1 MKNKTSKI
9 GTRIVAILLTLVMFN
24 STVFAYSSESFL
36 NDYPEHTYETDSNEP
51 NGNADDDLLNLA
63 NEGTQEIDAE
73 KNEASTYSDSS
84 GQIQPFAAGLTINF
98 NPQGGTMNV
107 QEQVRT
113 TGADG
118 RIINFPQDP
127 SLGGS
132 HFVHWNRASNGTG
145 AVVTSNTAFGAA
157 DDNTTVF
164 AIWGHMVTFDNE
176 HGTNPPSIVIPTGS
190 NANNTPGVS
199 WPANPAAPSGMSF
212 QGWFTSGGTTP
223 FTGATAITGFTALY
237 ARFDV
242 APGTPQHVVTFDPDG
257 GSLVANHRDTRNVF
271 QGTTVGAGTNASIN
285 TNMIPNNDWATS
297 GPATQRANMSNLG
310 WMNARHGQGVLVS
323 HTSFAFR
330 GHTPTHAGTSN
341 AGMNI
346 TGPTTAYAAWG
357 HRVLFL
363 HNNTPNSNNQH
374 EEARQILAFT
384 ASGVPV
390 TNGNLANNGMSFV
403 TSGITTAEQW
413 RTVPQASRGGYSF
426 AGWYIIEGMPVGNQ
440 QAQQA
445 FFDSFIDG
453 VPSGA
458 VPFTDN
464 TVINNN
470 MFVVAAW
477 TRGTGITLTFDPNGG
492 TWLGRHT
499 GGSGSA
505 ADNYTPPAGTN
516 GTVSF
521 QMAAGA
527 NLTNTANAG
536 FPRTPVREGYIFT
549 GWVQNPNL
557 VTTGFQ
563 QLANGRIPGAHNNG
577 LMSNNPV
584 DASVTVFA
592 NWMPYW
598 RLTLDA
604 NVTGQNLTML
614 PATRTNHSYIPIPQT
629 GFGSAANITNTGT
642 SLLFQMINPAAV
654 PSTSSR
660 TPHTDFQGSANIGGF
675 GNSNAFERYFVREG
689 YFLLGFNASPDGS
702 GARVDTRNIESLG
715 QDLTVYAQWAAPVT
729 FNNNMSGAAASTFN
743 RLIALGLNFATN
755 STHPN
760 VESSPFRFIQA
771 GTGNI
776 NLTSVSDNLIPVAER
791 NFFTSNGTQSTLTS
805 LPGIN
810 PLPSAG
816 TNMPN
821 GFTPANHHL
830 VGWNTQADGQGQW
843 FTENTVVTEPIQVF
857 AIWQEVDPNVVTF
870 DLSWAAG
877 EATDAAGDL
886 ITNFFTRS
894 FTPTQPIANFPAN
907 PYWEGRNFR
916 HWQDAV
922 SGLTVNSAV
931 PVPHAMV
938 LTAHWQI
945 DIRLFHLDG
954 SVELIQQF
962 LTSADTGWLPPHED
976 MQAAPP
982 RAGWHNTGWW
992 VSTGEGFSE
1001 VIPQVTYLYR
1011 NTDLRYG
1018 YQADVHFDMSLA
1030 NPTVI
1035 GRGLWG
1041 ALNNPFVR
1049 LYETQTINGSAFT
1062 MPNAPVHPVHP
1073 DAAFSHWVISE
1084 AQWDP
1089 SAVGQVFDANTP
1101 MTFGHITVEPVYTN
1115 VYSVSFDLNGGN
1127 PPTPETQYIW
1137 HGFWA
1142 VQPAD
1147 PTHPNTSATFEG
1159 WALSTNQSVIFDFAT
1174 TPIVGDI
1181 ILVAQWS
1188 GIGHQVTFDP
1198 ANGQNTWNVQ
1208 VAAGQTVSQP
1218 SPNPERATY
1227 AFLHWSLQGET
1238 TPFDFAT
1245 QIHNNITLVAQ
1256 WEEIF
1261 HDVTLDLAGGTG
1273 ITTLVH
1279 SVREGQTL
1287 PNIGEPTKNGYTFN
1301 VWMYNGSPFDLLTP
1315 ITAPKTLVADW
1326 TRDTGSVTISVQGQ
1340 GTITFAPYTG
1350 SSQSATNAT
1359 GANTFTAETGA
1370 YTVTAAD
1377 GAGYRISHFIVDGVR
1392 VEIADINGTLNKNQ
1406 TLVIVAVF
1414 TEITLFEVI
1423 ILGGGTGALPA
1434 APDNLFEEGYL
1445 VDVIAG
1451 TRNGWLFL
1459 HWNVDGN
1466 ATLLNALTEAL
1477 NSFYMPDENVT
1488 LTAFWELAN
1497 AIVIDVDDDRT
1508 TTVNAPDDVDY
1519 TVRNENRDNMVQ
1531 DGDNIIVVIEDPNNE
1546 IDIDDDIIVNIPDGW
1561 LEDGRV
1567 RDGDYIIIT
1576 VIPRYNVIIS
1586 NAGTGFS
1593 PASNVWFRYQD
1604 TVSIDAGSRSDFT
1617 FVSWSVRENSLAA
1630 APTGQVTTFT
1640 MPHNHV
1646 LLAVI
1651 WNTSVTIEVDT
1662 DRDVDVTAPDDDYT
1676 VINEGPSRPDYGDE
1690 GDNIIVIIPD
1700 PDNEI
1705 DDPDDVDVIVPP
1717 GWEYEIDRDGD
1728 YIIVTIIPRYNVII
1742 SNGGTG
1748 FAPASSVWFRYQDAV
1763 SLNYGIRTG
1772 WTFAGWV
1779 ILNDTL
1785 AAGAINSNQFT
1796 MPYNHVSLR
1805 ATWRTSIVIDVDD
1818 DRTTNVTSPPDVN
1831 PDVGNESG
1839 PGNIIVT
1846 IPDPEGEI
1854 DIDDDIIVNLPDPD
1868 WVYEVERDGDN
1879 IVVTI
1884 TPRFRVTII
1893 DGGTGFRPNH
1903 GSNAYDQPFAYGDT
1917 VTLNPGVTAGL
1928 NFNGWT
1934 SLVGIEASNINN
1946 QQFAMP
1952 NKAVSLTAT
1961 WVTTP
1966 TTTTQPPV
1974 TTTTTQATTTQPQT
1988 EPETEPDTE
1997 TSTTTP
2003 PTTTAPAT
2011 TAPTT
2016 APTTEPTTE
2025 PEAEPSTT
2033 EPTTT
2038 APTTTLPTTEPTTPN
2053 GNGNGTQNGNGG
2065 GNDPLTPPLAQYPEN
2080 EIVQDGDYFWELDDQ
2095 GAPLGRWEWDEA
2107 EEMWLFDDEVP
2118 LAYFPP
2124 VSAQQE
2130 QQATMPRTGVASIPT
2145 FVYVVLF
2152 TSMVATVITGL
2163 VIKKETSRSRAK

>member
-1 MKNKTSKI
+1 
-9 GTRIVAILLTLVMFN
+9 
-24 STVFAYSSESFL
+24 
-36 NDYPEHTYETDSNEP
+36 
-51 NGNADDDLLNLA
+51 
-63 NEGTQEIDAE
+63 
-73 KNEASTYSDSS
+73 
-84 GQIQPFAAGLTINF
+84 
-98 NPQGGTMNV
+98 
-107 QEQVRT
+107 
-113 TGADG
+113 
-118 RIINFPQDP
+118 
-127 SLGGS
+127 
-132 HFVHWNRASNGTG
+132 
-145 AVVTSNTAFGAA
+145 
-157 DDNTTVF
+157 
-164 AIWGHMVTFDNE
+164 
-176 HGTNPPSIVIPTGS
+176 
-190 NANNTPGVS
+190 
-199 WPANPAAPSGMSF
+199 
-212 QGWFTSGGTTP
+212 
-223 FTGATAITGFTALY
+223 
-237 ARFDV
+237 
-242 APGTPQHVVTFDPDG
+242 
-257 GSLVANHRDTRNVF
+257 
-271 QGTTVGAGTNASIN
+271 
-285 TNMIPNNDWATS
+285 
-297 GPATQRANMSNLG
+297 
-310 WMNARHGQGVLVS
+310 
-323 HTSFAFR
+323 
-330 GHTPTHAGTSN
+330 
-341 AGMNI
+341 
-346 TGPTTAYAAWG
+346 
-357 HRVLFL
+357 
-363 HNNTPNSNNQH
+363 
-374 EEARQILAFT
+374 
-384 ASGVPV
+384 
-390 TNGNLANNGMSFV
+390 
-403 TSGITTAEQW
+403 
-413 RTVPQASRGGYSF
+413 
-426 AGWYIIEGMPVGNQ
+426 
-440 QAQQA
+440 
-445 FFDSFIDG
+445 
-453 VPSGA
+453 
-458 VPFTDN
+458 
-464 TVINNN
+464 
-470 MFVVAAW
+470 
-477 TRGTGITLTFDPNGG
+477 
-492 TWLGRHT
+492 
-499 GGSGSA
+499 
-505 ADNYTPPAGTN
+505 
-516 GTVSF
+516 
-521 QMAAGA
+521 
-527 NLTNTANAG
+527 
-536 FPRTPVREGYIFT
+536 
-549 GWVQNPNL
+549 
-557 VTTGFQ
+557 
-563 QLANGRIPGAHNNG
+563 
-577 LMSNNPV
+577 
-584 DASVTVFA
+584 
-592 NWMPYW
+592 
-598 RLTLDA
+598 
-604 NVTGQNLTML
+604 
-614 PATRTNHSYIPIPQT
+614 
-629 GFGSAANITNTGT
+629 
-642 SLLFQMINPAAV
+642 
-654 PSTSSR
+654 
-660 TPHTDFQGSANIGGF
+660 
-675 GNSNAFERYFVREG
+675 
-689 YFLLGFNASPDGS
+689 
-702 GARVDTRNIESLG
+702 
-715 QDLTVYAQWAAPVT
+715 
-729 FNNNMSGAAASTFN
+729 
-743 RLIALGLNFATN
+743 
-755 STHPN
+755 
-760 VESSPFRFIQA
+760 
-771 GTGNI
+771 
-776 NLTSVSDNLIPVAER
+776 
-791 NFFTSNGTQSTLTS
+791 
-805 LPGIN
+805 
-810 PLPSAG
+810 
-816 TNMPN
+816 
-821 GFTPANHHL
+821 
-830 VGWNTQADGQGQW
+830 
-843 FTENTVVTEPIQVF
+843 
-857 AIWQEVDPNVVTF
+857 
-870 DLSWAAG
+870 
-877 EATDAAGDL
+877 
-886 ITNFFTRS
+886 
-894 FTPTQPIANFPAN
+894 
-907 PYWEGRNFR
+907 
-916 HWQDAV
+916 
-922 SGLTVNSAV
+922 
-931 PVPHAMV
+931 
-938 LTAHWQI
+938 
-945 DIRLFHLDG
+945 
-954 SVELIQQF
+954 
-962 LTSADTGWLPPHED
+962 
-976 MQAAPP
+976 
-982 RAGWHNTGWW
+982 
-992 VSTGEGFSE
+992 
-1001 VIPQVTYLYR
+1001 
-1011 NTDLRYG
+1011 
-1018 YQADVHFDMSLA
+1018 
-1030 NPTVI
+1030 
-1035 GRGLWG
+1035 
-1041 ALNNPFVR
+1041 
-1049 LYETQTINGSAFT
+1049 
-1062 MPNAPVHPVHP
+1062 
-1073 DAAFSHWVISE
+1073 
-1084 AQWDP
+1084 
-1089 SAVGQVFDANTP
+1089 
-1101 MTFGHITVEPVYTN
+1101 
-1115 VYSVSFDLNGGN
+1115 
-1127 PPTPETQYIW
+1127 
-1137 HGFWA
+1137 
-1142 VQPAD
+1142 
-1147 PTHPNTSATFEG
+1147 
-1159 WALSTNQSVIFDFAT
+1159 
-1174 TPIVGDI
+1174 
-1181 ILVAQWS
+1181 
-1188 GIGHQVTFDP
+1188 
-1198 ANGQNTWNVQ
+1198 
-1208 VAAGQTVSQP
+1208 
-1218 SPNPERATY
+1218 
-1227 AFLHWSLQGET
+1227 
-1238 TPFDFAT
+1238 
-1245 QIHNNITLVAQ
+1245 
-1256 WEEIF
+1256 
-1261 HDVTLDLAGGTG
+1261 
-1273 ITTLVH
+1273 
-1279 SVREGQTL
+1279 
-1287 PNIGEPTKNGYTFN
+1287 
-1301 VWMYNGSPFDLLTP
+1301 
-1315 ITAPKTLVADW
+1315 APKTLVADW